1 VRVAVIIPA
10 LNEEESL
17 PSVLA
22 DLPSQLPGARVEPV
36 LVVDNGSTDNTAQVA
51 ASCGAVVL
59 HQPKRGYGNACLA
72 GLAHLSVAPP
82 DAVVILDADYSD
94 HPEDLACVLAPL
106 LSGEA
111 DMVLGDRTGLASP
124 GSLLPQQRLGNAL
137 ATRLIRLRT
146 GHRYRDMG
154 PFRAITWEALSA
166 LKMSDPTWGWNVEM
180 QMRAIQ
186 QGLRVRE
193 VPVRYRPRIGQSK
206 ISGTVR
212 GSLKAGGRIL
222 WAVWRYG

>member
-10 LNEEESL
+10 LNEAESL
-17 PSVLA
+17 PWVLA
-22 DLPSQLPGARVEPV
+22 DLPKEIPGARIEPV
-36 LVVDNGSTDNTAQVA
+36 LVVDNGSTDDTAQVA

-59 HQPKRGYGNACLA
+59 HQPKRGYGSACLA
-72 GLAHLSVAPP
+72 GLAHLTSAPP

-94 HPEDLACVLAPL
+94 HPEDLASVLAPL
-106 LSGEA
+106 LSGDA
-111 DMVLGDRTGLASP
+111 DMVLGDRTSLASP

-137 ATRLIRLRT
+137 ATGLIRIRT
-146 GHRYRDMG
+146 GHRYQDMG
-154 PFRAITWEALSA
+154 PFRAISWEALTA
-166 LKMSDPTWGWNVEM
+166 LNMSDPTWGWNVEM

-193 VPVRYRPRIGQSK
+193 VPVRYRPRIGISK